1 MTRHQTVLGVDPGSK
16 RIGVAIADLETR
28 FARPLDVLVAGEAA
42 IDEIV
47 RLASINH
54 ATKIVVGKPVGLS
67 GKAGPAVEVQQK
79 FLEKLR
85 AAAGGGGEGPI
96 DVVEFDERLTTVVA
110 EAGLRAGGAKAK
122 TRAEIRDAVA
132 AQVML
137 QGFLD
142 SSA

>member
-1 MTRHQTVLGVDPGSK
+1 MSRHETVLGVDPGSK
-16 RIGVAIADLETR
+16 RIGIAIADLETR
-28 FARPLDVLVAGEAA
+28 FARPLDVLAAGDAA
-42 IDEIV
+42 IEEIA
-47 RLASINH
+47 RLATVNH

-67 GKAGPAVEVQQK
+67 GTEGPAVETQRR
-79 FLEKLR
+79 FLDKLR
-85 AAAGGGGEGPI
+85 AVAPV

-122 TRAEIRDAVA
+122 ARAEIRDAVA

-142 SSA
+142 ANP

>member
-1 MTRHQTVLGVDPGSK
+1 MSRHETVLGVDPGSK

-28 FARPLDVLVAGEAA
+28 FARPLDVLAAGDAA
-42 IDEIV
+42 IEEIA
-47 RLASINH
+47 RLAAVNH

-67 GKAGPAVEVQQK
+67 GREGPAVETQRK
-79 FLEKLR
+79 FLDKLR
-85 AAAGGGGEGPI
+85 AAVSV

-110 EAGLRAGGAKAK
+110 EAGLRAGGAKK
-122 TRAEIRDAVA
+122 TARAGIRDAVA

-142 SSA
+142 ANP